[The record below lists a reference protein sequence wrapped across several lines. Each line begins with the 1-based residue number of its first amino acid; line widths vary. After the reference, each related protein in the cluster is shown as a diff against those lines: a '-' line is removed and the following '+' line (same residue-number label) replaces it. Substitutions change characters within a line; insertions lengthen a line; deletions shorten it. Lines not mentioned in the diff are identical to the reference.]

1 MDELLLLQKELNDV
15 QNSDTSHKLSE
26 RNCVDLVLKLISMKK
41 VNIIGY
47 ILYIL
52 HLEQCLVLENMLH
65 LNN

>member
-1 MDELLLLQKELNDV
+1 MDELLLLQKELNDI

-52 HLEQCLVLENMLH
+52 NLEQCLVLENMLH

>member
-1 MDELLLLQKELNDV
+1 MDELLLLQKELNDI